1 MAYFM
6 AICAYNFI
14 VLTFTLVLL
23 DLSFIFVK
31 LGFSMT
37 SSLPVIIGMGGINA
51 AGRTS
56 FHQGFRR
63 IVVDKL
69 TAEARQETFVGLA
82 SLMKLVSYE
91 NGQLVDQQ
99 GDKVLASEIET
110 KFGQQIL
117 DGTLIRKI
125 EKNHFDPDA
134 THWHQK
140 MTVQPV
146 DKAISFKL
154 RAKELP
160 HPLPNAWQVTD
171 LGDGNV
177 NVEIPENLTISHDA
191 YRDNPVKAAG
201 QMPTGFEPGALYNSR
216 HQPRGL
222 QATIFAATDAIRS
235 TGIEW
240 DAILN
245 AINPD
250 QVGTYSASVI
260 GQMHQE
266 GLGGLLKSRLSGS
279 RVSTKQLALGLNTM
293 PTDFVN
299 AYVMGSIGTTSTAS
313 GACATFL
320 YNLRT
325 AVQDMQAGRIRVAVV
340 GSAEAPVTAEVV
352 EGFGNMSALA
362 NEDGLKKLDKSDTAD
377 HRRTSRP
384 FGENCGF
391 TIGEGAQFIVL
402 MDDALAMEMG
412 AKVMGSVADV
422 FVNADG
428 YKKSITAPGPGN
440 YITMAKSVALV
451 QQVLGK
457 ESLQE
462 RSFILAHGSS
472 TPQNRVTE
480 SLIYDRIATSFDISN
495 WPVAAPK
502 AFVGHTI
509 GPASGDQMAMAL
521 GVFNDNIM
529 PGVTT
534 IDKVADDV
542 HDDRLNIATDHWHCG
557 DMDVA
562 FINSKGFGGNNATAA
577 VFSPEVTLAM
587 MSKRYGEQAMNEYQQ
602 KLTLVEEAQSTYRQ
616 RANQGE
622 FDVIYKFGQGLLN
635 EDNIEINDDSLTF
648 AEFKHGIN
656 LPTENP
662 FSDMV

>member
-1 MAYFM
+1 MT
-6 AICAYNFI
+6 NLPLI
-14 VLTFTLVLL
+14 V
-23 DLSFIFVK
+23 
-31 LGFSMT
+31 
-37 SSLPVIIGMGGINA
+37 GMGGINA

-63 IVVDKL
+63 IVIDKL
-69 TAEARQETFVGLA
+69 NAEARQETFVGLA

-91 NGQLVDQQ
+91 EGKLIDLDGNTVEPSD
-99 GDKVLASEIET
+99 VEV

-140 MTVQPV
+140 MTISPT
-146 DKAISFKL
+146 DKNICFEL

-160 HPLPNAWQVTD
+160 HPLPSAWSVTD
-171 LGDGNV
+171 LGEGRV
-177 NVEIPENLTISHDA
+177 SVEIPEELTVSHDA
-191 YRDNPVKAAG
+191 YRDNPIKAAG
-201 QMPTGFEPGALYNSR
+201 QLPTGFEPAKLYNSR
-216 HQPRGL
+216 YQPRGL

-240 DAILN
+240 DAILEK
-245 AINPD
+245 ICPD
-250 QVGTYSASVI
+250 QVGTYSASI
-260 GQMHQE
+260 MGQMHSE

-293 PTDFVN
+293 STDFIN
-299 AYVMGSIGTTSTAS
+299 AYVTGNVGTTFSAT

-320 YNLRT
+320 YNLQA
-325 AVQDMQAGRIRVAVV
+325 AVQDIQAGRIRVAVV
-340 GSAEAPVTAEVV
+340 GSSETPITPEII

-362 NEDGLKKLDKSDTAD
+362 NEQGLKKLDGTEQAD

-402 MDDALAMEMG
+402 MDDALAIEMG
-412 AKVMGSVADV
+412 AQVLGSVADV
-422 FVNADG
+422 FINADG

-440 YITMAKSVALV
+440 YITMAKSVALA
-451 QQVLGK
+451 QTVLGE
-457 ESLQE
+457 ESLQQ

-480 SLIYDRIATSFDISN
+480 SFIYHKIAESFNIQN

-521 GVFNDNIM
+521 GVFSHNIM
-529 PGVTT
+529 PGITT
-534 IDKVADDV
+534 IDKVAEDV
-542 HDDRLNIATDHWHCG
+542 HADHLHIATEHYHCNE
-557 DMDVA
+557 MDVA
-562 FINSKGFGGNNATAA
+562 FINSKGFGGNNATAT
-577 VFSPEVTLAM
+577 VFSPNVSLAM
-587 MSKRYGEQAMNEYQQ
+587 LTKRYGAETMAEYQEKLNKVEQAQQ
-602 KLTLVEEAQSTYRQ
+602 QYRDN
-616 RANQGE
+616 ANNGE
-622 FDVIYKFGQGLLN
+622 FDIIYRFGQGLIDEN
-635 EDNIEINDDSLTF
+635 NIKIAQDALSF
-648 AEFKHGIN
+648 AEFSHSIA
-656 LPTENP
+656 LPSENP
-662 FSDMV
+662 FADMS

>member
-1 MAYFM
+1 
-6 AICAYNFI
+6 
-14 VLTFTLVLL
+14 
-23 DLSFIFVK
+23 
-31 LGFSMT
+31 MT
-37 SSLPVIIGMGGINA
+37 TLPVIIGMGGINA
-51 AGRTS
+51 SGRTS

-63 IVVDKL
+63 IVIDKIN
-69 TAEARQETFVGLA
+69 AEARQETFVGLA
-82 SLMKLVSYE
+82 CLMKLVSVNNNE
-91 NGQLVDQQ
+91 LVDQQ
-99 GDKVLASEIET
+99 GNVIAADEIEA
-110 KFGQQIL
+110 KLGQQIL

-134 THWHQK
+134 THWHQT
-140 MTVQPV
+140 MNLTPT
-146 DKAISFKL
+146 DTNICFEL

-160 HPLPNAWQVTD
+160 QPVPHTWQVTD
-171 LGDGNV
+171 LGSDTV
-177 NVEIPENLTISHDA
+177 RVEIPEQLTILHDA
-191 YRDNPVKAAG
+191 YRDNSIKAAG
-201 QMPTGFEPGALYNSR
+201 QMPTGFDPGALYNSR
-216 HQPRGL
+216 YQPRGL

-240 DAILN
+240 DAILDK
-245 AINPD
+245 ISPD

-260 GQMHQE
+260 GQMQQE

-279 RVSTKQLALGLNTM
+279 RVSAKQLALGLNTM
-293 PTDFVN
+293 PTDFIN
-299 AYVMGSIGTTSTAS
+299 GYVTGNVGTTFSSS

-320 YNLRT
+320 YNLRS
-325 AVQDMQAGRIRVAVV
+325 AVQDMQSGRIRVAIV
-340 GSAEAPVTAEVV
+340 GSAEAPVTPEII

-362 NEDGLKKLDKSDTAD
+362 NEQGLKKLDNSDTAD

-391 TIGEGAQFIVL
+391 TIGEGAQFVVL
-402 MDDALAMEMG
+402 MDDALALEMG
-412 AKVMGSVADV
+412 AKVLASVVDV

-451 QQVLGK
+451 QSILGK

-480 SLIYDRIATSFDISN
+480 SLIYDRIAESFDISN

-502 AFVGHTI
+502 AYVGHTI
-509 GPASGDQMAMAL
+509 GVASGDQMAMAL

-542 HDDRLNIATDHWHCG
+542 HNARLNIATEHWHCG

-577 VFSPEVTLAM
+577 VFSPKVTLAM
-587 MSKRYGEQAMNEYQQ
+587 MTKRYGQEAMNEYQQ
-602 KLTLVEEAQSTYRQ
+602 KLELVEQAQEQYRQ
-616 RANQGE
+616 RANQGQ
-622 FDVIYKFGQGLLN
+622 FDIIYKFGEGLLD
-635 EDNIEINDDSLTF
+635 EDTLEINHDSLRF
-648 AEFKHGIN
+648 AEFKNGIV

-662 FSDMV
+662 FKDMV

>member
-1 MAYFM
+1 MTA
-6 AICAYNFI
+6 
-14 VLTFTLVLL
+14 LPLV
-23 DLSFIFVK
+23 V
-31 LGFSMT
+31 
-37 SSLPVIIGMGGINA
+37 GMGGINA

-63 IVVDKL
+63 IVIDKL
-69 TAEARQETFVGLA
+69 NAEARQETFVGLA
-82 SLMKLVSYE
+82 SLMNLVTSHE
-91 NGQLVDQQ
+91 GQLTDHEGNVVA
-99 GDKVLASEIET
+99 KEEIEN

-125 EKNHFDPDA
+125 EKTHFDPDA

-140 MTVQPV
+140 MQISPI
-146 DKAISFKL
+146 DKNICFEL

-160 HPLPNAWQVTD
+160 HPVPSAWTVTD
-171 LGDGNV
+171 LGDKRV
-177 NVEIPENLTISHDA
+177 KVEIPEQLTVSHDA
-191 YRDNPVKAAG
+191 YRDNPIKAAG
-201 QMPTGFEPGALYNSR
+201 QMPTGFKPASLYNSR
-216 HQPRGL
+216 YQPRGL

-240 DAILN
+240 DAILER
-245 AINPD
+245 INPD
-250 QVGTYSASVI
+250 QVGTYSASVA
-260 GQMHQE
+260 GQMQDE
-266 GLGGLLKSRLSGS
+266 GLGGLLKSRLTGS

-293 PTDFVN
+293 STDFIN
-299 AYVMGSIGTTSTAS
+299 AYVTGNVGTTFSSS

-320 YNLRT
+320 YNLRS

-340 GSAEAPVTAEVV
+340 GSAEAPITPEIV

-362 NEDGLKKLDKSDTAD
+362 NEEGLKKLDGTDTAD

-384 FGENCGF
+384 FGKNCGF
-391 TIGEGAQFIVL
+391 TIGEGAQFVVL
-402 MDDALAMEMG
+402 MDDALAIEMG
-412 AKVMGSVADV
+412 AKVMASVADV

-440 YITMAKSVALV
+440 YITMAKSVALAEK
-451 QQVLGK
+451 VLGK
-457 ESLQE
+457 EAVQQ

-480 SLIYDRIATSFDISN
+480 SLIYHRLATSFNITN

-521 GVFNDNIM
+521 GIFSDNIM

-534 IDKVADDV
+534 IDEVAADV
-542 HDDRLNIATDHWHCG
+542 HNEHLNIATEHWHCP

-577 VFSPEVTLAM
+577 VFSAKISLEM
-587 MSKRYGEQAMNEYQQ
+587 MAKRHGEQAMAEYHEKLAGVEQAQQ
-602 KLTLVEEAQSTYRQ
+602 VYRDK
-616 RANQGE
+616 ANQGQ
-622 FDVIYKFGQGLLN
+622 FDIIYKFGEGLLD
-635 EDNIEINDDSLTF
+635 EEAISISDDSLTF
-648 AEFKHGIN
+648 AEFKHAIA

-662 FSDMV
+662 FDDMV

>member
-1 MAYFM
+1 
-6 AICAYNFI
+6 
-14 VLTFTLVLL
+14 
-23 DLSFIFVK
+23 
-31 LGFSMT
+31 MT
-37 SSLPVIIGMGGINA
+37 SSLPIVVGMGGINA

-63 IVVDKL
+63 IVIDKIN
-69 TAEARQETFVGLA
+69 AEAREETFVGLA
-82 SLMKLVSYE
+82 SLMKLVSLK
-91 NGQLVDQQ
+91 GDQLIDHQ
-99 GDKVLASEIET
+99 GEVIAANEVEA
-110 KFGQQIL
+110 KFGQKIL

-125 EKNHFDPDA
+125 EKNHFDVDA

-140 MTVQPV
+140 MHVRPIDTH
-146 DKAISFKL
+146 ITFEL

-160 HPLPNAWQVTD
+160 HPLPHAWQVTD
-171 LGDGNV
+171 AGGGKV
-177 NVEIPENLTISHDA
+177 HVEIPEHLTISHDA
-191 YRDNPVKAAG
+191 YRDNPIKAAG

-216 HQPRGL
+216 YQPRGL

-240 DAILN
+240 DAILDK
-245 AINPD
+245 ISPD
-250 QVGTYSASVI
+250 QVGTYSASVV
-260 GQMHQE
+260 GQMQQE

-293 PTDFVN
+293 STDFIN
-299 AYVMGSIGTTSTAS
+299 AYVTGNVGTTFTSS

-320 YNLRT
+320 YNMRS

-340 GSAEAPVTAEVV
+340 GSAEAPITPEVI

-362 NEDGLKKLDKSDTAD
+362 NEEGLKKLDKSDKAD

-384 FGENCGF
+384 FGDNCGF
-391 TIGEGAQFIVL
+391 TIGEGAQFVVL

-412 AKVMGSVADV
+412 AKVMASVADV

-440 YITMAKSVALV
+440 YITMAKSVALA
-451 QQVLGK
+451 QSILGK
-457 ESLQE
+457 ESLQQ

-480 SLIYDRIATSFDISN
+480 SLIYDRIATSFDITN

-521 GVFNDNIM
+521 GIFSDNIM

-542 HDDRLNIATDHWHCG
+542 HNDRLNIATEHWHCG

-562 FINSKGFGGNNATAA
+562 FINSKGFGGNNATAVVLSA
-577 VFSPEVTLAM
+577 KVTLAM
-587 MSKRYGEQAMNEYQQ
+587 MSKRYGEQAMNDYQQ
-602 KLTLVEEAQSTYRQ
+602 KLALVEQAQDVYRQ

-622 FDVIYKFGQGLLN
+622 FDIIYKFGEGLLDEN
-635 EDNIEINDDSLTF
+635 GIDINDDSLSF
-648 AEFKHGIN
+648 NEFKHKIA
-656 LPTENP
+656 LPTHNP
-662 FSDMV
+662 FDDMV

>member
-1 MAYFM
+1 
-6 AICAYNFI
+6 
-14 VLTFTLVLL
+14 
-23 DLSFIFVK
+23 
-31 LGFSMT
+31 MT
-37 SSLPVIIGMGGINA
+37 SLPVVIGMGGINA

-63 IVVDKL
+63 IVIDKIS
-69 TAEARQETFVGLA
+69 AEARQETFVGLA
-82 SLMKLVSYE
+82 SLMKLVSLKD
-91 NGQLVDQQ
+91 GQMVDQQ
-99 GDKVLASEIET
+99 GEVITASEVET
-110 KFGQQIL
+110 KLGQQIL

-140 MTVQPV
+140 MHVRPI
-146 DKAISFKL
+146 DKNICFEL
-154 RAKELP
+154 QAKELP
-160 HPLPNAWQVTD
+160 HPLPHAWQVTD
-171 LGDGNV
+171 LGEGRV
-177 NVEIPENLTISHDA
+177 SVEIPEHLTISHDA
-191 YRDNPVKAAG
+191 YRDNPIKAAG
-201 QMPTGFEPGALYNSR
+201 QMPTGFEPGSLYNSR
-216 HQPRGL
+216 YQPRGL

-240 DAILN
+240 DAILDK
-245 AINPD
+245 ISPD
-250 QVGTYSASVI
+250 QVGTYSASVV

-279 RVSTKQLALGLNTM
+279 RVSAKQLALGLSTM
-293 PTDFVN
+293 TSDFIN
-299 AYVMGSIGTTSTAS
+299 AYVTGNVGTTFSSS

-320 YNLRT
+320 YNLRA
-325 AVQDMQAGRIRVAVV
+325 AVQDMKAGRIRVAVV
-340 GSAEAPVTAEVV
+340 GSSEAPVTPEII
-352 EGFGNMSALA
+352 EGFGNMGALA
-362 NEDGLKKLDKSDTAD
+362 NEAGLKKLDNSDTAD

-402 MDDALAMEMG
+402 MDDALAIEMG
-412 AKVMGSVADV
+412 AKVMASVADV
-422 FVNADG
+422 FINADG

-451 QQVLGK
+451 QSILGK

-480 SLIYDRIATSFDISN
+480 SLIYDRIAASFDINN

-521 GVFNDNIM
+521 GVFSDNIM

-542 HDDRLNIATDHWHCG
+542 HNDRLNIATEHWHCG

-562 FINSKGFGGNNATAA
+562 FINSKGFGGNNATAV
-577 VFSPEVTLAM
+577 VFSAKVTLTM
-587 MSKRYGEQAMNEYQQ
+587 LEKRYGEEAMNEYQQ
-602 KLTLVEEAQSTYRQ
+602 KLVQVEQAQDVYRQ

-622 FDVIYKFGQGLLN
+622 FDIIYKFGDGLLD
-635 EDNIEINDDSLTF
+635 EDSIDINDSSLSF
-648 AEFKHGIN
+648 AEFKHVVS
-656 LPTENP
+656 LPTKNP
-662 FSDMV
+662 FADMV

>member
-1 MAYFM
+1 
-6 AICAYNFI
+6 
-14 VLTFTLVLL
+14 
-23 DLSFIFVK
+23 
-31 LGFSMT
+31 MT
-37 SSLPVIIGMGGINA
+37 SLPVVIGMGGINA

-63 IVVDKL
+63 IVIDKIN
-69 TAEARQETFVGLA
+69 AEAREETFLGLA
-82 SLMKLVSYE
+82 SLMKLVTLQD
-91 NGQLVDQQ
+91 GHLVDQQ
-99 GDKVLASEIET
+99 GNVIAANEVEAKL
-110 KFGQQIL
+110 GQQIL

-140 MTVQPV
+140 MHVRPIDTT
-146 DKAISFKL
+146 ITFEL

-160 HPLPNAWQVTD
+160 HPLPHAWQVTD
-171 LGDGNV
+171 IGEGKV
-177 NVEIPENLTISHDA
+177 HIEIPEHLTISHDA
-191 YRDNPVKAAG
+191 YRDNPIKAAG
-201 QMPTGFEPGALYNSR
+201 QMPTGFEPGALYNS
-216 HQPRGL
+216 HYQPRGL

-240 DAILN
+240 HAILDK
-245 AINPD
+245 ISPD
-250 QVGTYSASVI
+250 QVGTYSASVV
-260 GQMHQE
+260 GQMQQE
-266 GLGGLLKSRLSGS
+266 GLGGLLKSRLSGA

-293 PTDFVN
+293 STDFIN
-299 AYVMGSIGTTSTAS
+299 AYVTGNVGTTFSSS

-320 YNLRT
+320 YNLRS
-325 AVQDMQAGRIRVAVV
+325 AVQDIQAGRIRVAVV
-340 GSAEAPVTAEVV
+340 GSAEAPITPEVI
-352 EGFGNMSALA
+352 EGFGNMNALA
-362 NEDGLKKLDKSDTAD
+362 NEEGLKRLDKGDTVN

-384 FGENCGF
+384 FGDNCGF
-391 TIGEGAQFIVL
+391 TIGEGAQFVVL
-402 MDDALAMEMG
+402 MDDALALEMG
-412 AKVMGSVADV
+412 AKVMASVADV

-451 QQVLGK
+451 QNILGK

-480 SLIYDRIATSFDISN
+480 SLIYDHIATSFNINN

-521 GVFNDNIM
+521 GIFSHHIM

-542 HDDRLNIATDHWHCG
+542 HNDRLNIATDHWHCG
-557 DMDVA
+557 EMDVA
-562 FINSKGFGGNNATAA
+562 FINSKGFGGNNATAV
-577 VFSPEVTLAM
+577 VFSPKKTLAM
-587 MSKRYGEQAMNEYQQ
+587 MSKRYGERAMDEYQQ
-602 KLTLVEEAQSTYRQ
+602 KLALVEQAQDAYRQ
-616 RANQGE
+616 RANQGQ
-622 FDVIYKFGQGLLN
+622 FDVIYKFGEGLLDEN
-635 EDNIEINDDSLTF
+635 AIEINDESLSF
-648 AEFKHGIN
+648 AEFKHKIA
-656 LPTENP
+656 LPTQNP
-662 FSDMV
+662 FADMV

>member
-1 MAYFM
+1 
-6 AICAYNFI
+6 
-14 VLTFTLVLL
+14 
-23 DLSFIFVK
+23 
-31 LGFSMT
+31 MT
-37 SSLPVIIGMGGINA
+37 SLPVVIGMGGINA

-63 IVVDKL
+63 IIIDKIN
-69 TAEARQETFVGLA
+69 AQAREETFLGLA
-82 SLMKLVSYE
+82 SLMKLVSLE
-91 NGQLVDQQ
+91 NNQLVDQQ
-99 GDKVLASEIET
+99 GNVVAANEIEA
-110 KFGQQIL
+110 KFGQQII

-125 EKNHFDPDA
+125 EKNHFDVDA

-140 MTVQPV
+140 MHVQPTE
-146 DKAISFKL
+146 KNISFEL

-160 HPLPNAWQVTD
+160 HPIPHTWLVKDIGAGKVS
-171 LGDGNV
+171 
-177 NVEIPENLTISHDA
+177 VEVPEELIISHDA
-191 YRDNPVKAAG
+191 YRDNPIKAAG
-201 QMPTGFEPGALYNSR
+201 QMPTGFDPSLLYNSR
-216 HQPRGL
+216 YQPRGL

-245 AINPD
+245 KISPD
-250 QVGTYSASVI
+250 QVGTYSASVV
-260 GQMHQE
+260 GQMQQE

-293 PTDFVN
+293 STDFIN
-299 AYVMGSIGTTSTAS
+299 AYVTGNVGTTFSSS

-325 AVQDMQAGRIRVAVV
+325 AVQDIQAGRVRVAVV
-340 GSAEAPVTAEVV
+340 GSAEAPITPEII

-362 NEDGLKKLDKSDTAD
+362 NEEGLKKLDQSDTAD

-384 FGENCGF
+384 FGNNCGF

-402 MDDALAMEMG
+402 MDDALAFEMG
-412 AKVMGSVADV
+412 ANVMASVADV

-440 YITMAKSVALV
+440 YITMAKSVALA
-451 QQVLGK
+451 QNILGK

-521 GVFNDNIM
+521 GIFSHNIM
-529 PGVTT
+529 PGITT
-534 IDKVADDV
+534 IDKIADDV
-542 HDDRLNIATDHWHCG
+542 HSDRLNIATDHWHCG

-562 FINSKGFGGNNATAA
+562 FINSKGFGGNNATAVVLSA
-577 VFSPEVTLAM
+577 KVTMEM
-587 MSKRYGEQAMNEYQQ
+587 MIKRHGKAGMDGYKKNLGLVEQAQND
-602 KLTLVEEAQSTYRQ
+602 YRQ
-616 RANQGE
+616 SANHGD
-622 FDVIYKFGQGLLN
+622 FNLIYKFGEELIDEN
-635 EDNIEINDDSLTF
+635 SIEINEDSLTF
-648 AEFKHGIN
+648 TEFKHKID
-656 LPTENP
+656 LPAENP
-662 FSDMV
+662 FADMV

>member
-1 MAYFM
+1 
-6 AICAYNFI
+6 
-14 VLTFTLVLL
+14 
-23 DLSFIFVK
+23 
-31 LGFSMT
+31 MT
-37 SSLPVIIGMGGINA
+37 SLPVVIGMGGINA
-51 AGRTS
+51 SGRTS

-63 IVVDKL
+63 IVIDKIN
-69 TAEARQETFVGLA
+69 AEAREETFVGLA
-82 SLMKLVSYE
+82 SLMKLVSFKQ
-91 NGQLVDQQ
+91 GQLVDQQ
-99 GDKVLASEIET
+99 GNVIAPNEVEAKL
-110 KFGQQIL
+110 GQQIL

-140 MTVQPV
+140 MNVRPI
-146 DKAISFKL
+146 DKNISFEL

-160 HPLPNAWQVTD
+160 QPVPYAWQVTD
-171 LGDGNV
+171 IGEGKV
-177 NVEIPENLTISHDA
+177 KVEIPEHLTITHDA
-191 YRDNPVKAAG
+191 YRDNPIKAAG
-201 QMPTGFEPGALYNSR
+201 QMPTGFEPGELYNSR
-216 HQPRGL
+216 YQPRGL

-240 DAILN
+240 DAILDN
-245 AINPD
+245 ISPD
-250 QVGTYSASVI
+250 QVGTYSASVV
-260 GQMHQE
+260 GQMQQE
-266 GLGGLLKSRLSGS
+266 GLGGLLKSRLSGT

-293 PTDFVN
+293 STDFIN
-299 AYVMGSIGTTSTAS
+299 AYVTGNVGTTFSSS

-320 YNLRT
+320 YNLRS

-340 GSAEAPVTAEVV
+340 GSAEAPITPEVI

-362 NEDGLKKLDKSDTAD
+362 NEEGLKRLDKSDTAN

-384 FGENCGF
+384 FGDNCGF
-391 TIGEGAQFIVL
+391 TIGEGAQFVVL
-402 MDDALAMEMG
+402 MDDALALEMG

-440 YITMAKSVALV
+440 YITMAKSVALAQTIV
-451 QQVLGK
+451 GK
-457 ESLQE
+457 ESLQT

-480 SLIYDRIATSFDISN
+480 SLIYDRIAKSFDINN

-521 GVFNDNIM
+521 GVFSNNIM

-542 HDDRLNIATDHWHCG
+542 YNERLNIATEHWHCG

-562 FINSKGFGGNNATAA
+562 FINSKGFGGNNATAT
-577 VFSPEVTLAM
+577 VFSPKVTLAM
-587 MSKRYGEQAMNEYQQ
+587 MSKRYGEDAMAQYQQ
-602 KLTLVEEAQSTYRQ
+602 KLSLVEQAQNVYRQ

-622 FDVIYKFGQGLLN
+622 FDLIYKFGEGLLDEN
-635 EDNIEINDDSLTF
+635 GIDINDESLSF
-648 AEFKHGIN
+648 AEFKHKIA
-656 LPTENP
+656 LPTKNP
-662 FSDMV
+662 FTDMV

>member
-1 MAYFM
+1 
-6 AICAYNFI
+6 
-14 VLTFTLVLL
+14 
-23 DLSFIFVK
+23 
-31 LGFSMT
+31 MT
-37 SSLPVIIGMGGINA
+37 SLPVVIGMGGINA

-63 IVVDKL
+63 IVIDKIN
-69 TAEARQETFVGLA
+69 AQAREETFMGLA
-82 SLMKLVSYE
+82 TLMNLVSFK
-91 NGQLVDQQ
+91 NDQLVDQQ
-99 GDKVLASEIET
+99 GNSISANEIEA

-117 DGTLIRKI
+117 EGTLIRKI
-125 EKNHFDPDA
+125 EKNHFDVDA

-140 MTVQPV
+140 MNIRPT
-146 DKAISFKL
+146 DKNISFEL

-160 HPLPNAWQVTD
+160 HPLPHTWLVTEI
-171 LGDGNV
+171 GSGRV
-177 NVEIPENLTISHDA
+177 SVEIPEELTISHDA
-191 YRDNPVKAAG
+191 YRDNPIKAAG
-201 QMPTGFEPGALYNSR
+201 QMPTGFEPGTLYNSR
-216 HQPRGL
+216 YQPRGL

-240 DAILN
+240 DAILDK
-245 AINPD
+245 ISPD
-250 QVGTYSASVI
+250 QVGTYSASVV
-260 GQMHQE
+260 GQMQQE

-293 PTDFVN
+293 STDFIN
-299 AYVMGSIGTTSTAS
+299 AYVTGNVGTTFSSS

-325 AVQDMQAGRIRVAVV
+325 AVQDIQAGRVRVAVV
-340 GSAEAPVTAEVV
+340 GSAEAPITPEVI

-362 NEDGLKKLDKSDTAD
+362 NEEGLKRLDQSDTAD

-384 FGENCGF
+384 FGNNCGF
-391 TIGEGAQFIVL
+391 TIGEAAQFVVL
-402 MDDALAMEMG
+402 MDDALALEMG
-412 AKVMGSVADV
+412 ATVMASVADV

-440 YITMAKSVALV
+440 YITMAKSVALA
-451 QQVLGK
+451 QKILGK

-480 SLIYDRIATSFDISN
+480 SLIYDRIATSFDINN

-521 GVFNDNIM
+521 GIFSDNIM
-529 PGVTT
+529 PGITT

-542 HDDRLNIATDHWHCG
+542 HSDRLNIATDHWHCG

-562 FINSKGFGGNNATAA
+562 FINSKGFGGNNATAVVLSA
-577 VFSPEVTLAM
+577 KVTKAM
-587 MSKRYGEQAMNEYQQ
+587 MNKRYGKEAMEEYNQ
-602 KLTLVEEAQSTYRQ
+602 KLTAVEQAQNDYRQ
-616 RANQGE
+616 SANQGE
-622 FDVIYKFGQGLLN
+622 FNLIYKFGEGLLDEN
-635 EDNIEINDDSLTF
+635 AIEINEDSLSFT
-648 AEFKHGIN
+648 EFKHKIA
-656 LPTENP
+656 LPAENP
-662 FSDMV
+662 FADMM

>member
-1 MAYFM
+1 
-6 AICAYNFI
+6 
-14 VLTFTLVLL
+14 
-23 DLSFIFVK
+23 
-31 LGFSMT
+31 MT

-63 IVVDKL
+63 IVIDKI

-82 SLMKLVSYE
+82 SLMKLVSYK
-91 NGQLVDQQ
+91 NGQLFDAQ
-99 GDKVLASEIET
+99 GDEVLAKDIEA

-134 THWHQK
+134 THWYQK
-140 MTVQPV
+140 MHVKPV
-146 DKAISFKL
+146 DKAICFTL

-160 HPLPNAWQVTD
+160 QPLPNAWQVTE

-177 NVEIPENLTISHDA
+177 SVEIPEELTISHDA
-191 YRDNPVKAAG
+191 YRDNPIKAAG
-201 QMPTGFEPGALYNSR
+201 QMPTGFDPGTLYNSR

-240 DAILN
+240 DAILDK
-245 AINPD
+245 ISPD
-250 QVGTYSASVI
+250 QVGTYSASIV
-260 GQMHQE
+260 GQMQTE
-266 GLGGLLKSRLSGS
+266 GLGGLLKSRLEGS

-293 PTDFVN
+293 PTDFIN
-299 AYVMGSIGTTSTAS
+299 AYVIGNVGTTSTAS

-320 YNLRT
+320 YNLRA
-325 AVQDMQAGRIRVAVV
+325 AVQDMQAGRIRVAIV
-340 GSAEAPVTAEVV
+340 GSAEAPITPEII

-362 NEDGLKKLDKSDTAD
+362 NEKALQKLDNSDKVD
-377 HRRTSRP
+377 YRRTSRP
-384 FGENCGF
+384 FGHNCGF
-391 TIGEGAQFIVL
+391 TIGESAQCIVL
-402 MDDALAMEMG
+402 MDDALVVEMG
-412 AKVMGSVADV
+412 AKVLASVPDV

-440 YITMAKSVALV
+440 YITMAKSVSLV
-451 QQVLGK
+451 QSILGK
-457 ESLQE
+457 ESLQQ

-480 SLIYDRIATSFDISN
+480 SLIYDRIATHFNIDN
-495 WPVAAPK
+495 WSVSAPK
-502 AFVGHTI
+502 AFVGHSLA
-509 GPASGDQMAMAL
+509 PASGDQIAMAL
-521 GVFNDNIM
+521 GIFNDKIM
-529 PGVTT
+529 PGITT

-542 HDDRLNIATDHWHCG
+542 HNDRLNIATDHWHCG
-557 DMDVA
+557 DMDAA
-562 FINSKGFGGNNATAA
+562 FINSKGFGGNNATAT
-577 VFSPEVTLAM
+577 VFSPKVTLDM
-587 MSKRYGEQAMNEYQQ
+587 ITKRYSDKEMNDYQQ
-602 KLTLVEEAQSTYRQ
+602 KLTLVEQAQTEYRQ

-622 FDVIYKFGQGLLN
+622 FDLIYKFGEGLLDEN
-635 EDNIEINDDSLTF
+635 TIEIKNDSLIF
-648 AEFKHGIN
+648 AEFKQAIN
-656 LPTENP
+656 LPTKNP

>member
-1 MAYFM
+1 
-6 AICAYNFI
+6 
-14 VLTFTLVLL
+14 
-23 DLSFIFVK
+23 
-31 LGFSMT
+31 MT
-37 SSLPVIIGMGGINA
+37 TSLPVIIGMGGINA

-63 IVVDKL
+63 IVIDKI
-69 TAEARQETFVGLA
+69 TAEARQETFIGLA
-82 SLMKLVSYE
+82 SLMNLVSCK
-91 NGQLVDQQ
+91 NGQLIDQQ
-99 GDKVLASEIET
+99 GDVTLPSDIEA

-134 THWHQK
+134 THWYQK
-140 MTVQPV
+140 MHVHPV
-146 DKAISFKL
+146 DKAICFSL

-160 HPLPNAWQVTD
+160 HPLPHTWRVTD

-177 NVEIPENLTISHDA
+177 SVEIPENLTISHDA
-191 YRDNPVKAAG
+191 YRDNPIKAAG

-240 DAILN
+240 DAILDK
-245 AINPD
+245 ISPD
-250 QVGTYSASVI
+250 QVGTYSASIV
-260 GQMHQE
+260 GQMQTE
-266 GLGGLLKSRLSGS
+266 GLGGLLKSRLAGS

-293 PTDFVN
+293 PTDFIN
-299 AYVMGSIGTTSTAS
+299 AYVIGNVGTTSTAS

-320 YNLRT
+320 YNLRS
-325 AVQDMQAGRIRVAVV
+325 AVQDMQAGRIRVAIV
-340 GSAEAPVTAEVV
+340 GSAEAPITPEVV

-362 NEDGLKKLDKSDTAD
+362 NENGLKKLDNSDKVD
-377 HRRTSRP
+377 YRRTSRP
-384 FGENCGF
+384 FGNNCGF
-391 TIGEGAQFIVL
+391 TIGESAQCIVL
-402 MDDALAMEMG
+402 MDDALVVEMG
-412 AKVMGSVADV
+412 AKVMASVADV

-428 YKKSITAPGPGN
+428 FKKSITAPGPGN
-440 YITMAKSVALV
+440 YITMAKSVALA
-451 QQVLGK
+451 QNILGK
-457 ESLQE
+457 ESLQK

-480 SLIYDRIATSFDISN
+480 SLIYDRIATSFDIDN
-495 WPVAAPK
+495 WSIAAPK
-502 AFVGHTI
+502 AFVGHTL

-521 GVFNDNIM
+521 GIFSDKIM
-529 PGVTT
+529 PGITT

-542 HDDRLNIATDHWHCG
+542 HSNRLNIATEHWHCG

-577 VFSPEVTLAM
+577 VLSPEVTIAM
-587 MSKRYGEQAMNEYQQ
+587 ITKRYTEEAMTKYQQ
-602 KLTLVEEAQSTYRQ
+602 KLMLVEKAQAGYCQ

-622 FDVIYKFGQGLLN
+622 FDIIYKFGEGLLD
-635 EDNIEINDDSLTF
+635 EEAIEINNDSVVF
-648 AEFKHGIN
+648 GEFKNTIG

>member
-1 MAYFM
+1 
-6 AICAYNFI
+6 
-14 VLTFTLVLL
+14 
-23 DLSFIFVK
+23 
-31 LGFSMT
+31 MT
-37 SSLPVIIGMGGINA
+37 TSLPVIIGMGGINA

-63 IVVDKL
+63 IVIDKI
-69 TAEARQETFVGLA
+69 TAEARQETFIGLA
-82 SLMKLVSYE
+82 SLMNLVSCK
-91 NGQLVDQQ
+91 NGQLIDQQ
-99 GDKVLASEIET
+99 GDVTLPSDIEA

-134 THWHQK
+134 THWYQK
-140 MTVQPV
+140 MHVHPV
-146 DKAISFKL
+146 DKAICFSL

-160 HPLPNAWQVTD
+160 HPLPHTWRVTD

-177 NVEIPENLTISHDA
+177 SVEIPENLTISHDA
-191 YRDNPVKAAG
+191 YRDNPIKAAG

-240 DAILN
+240 DAILDK
-245 AINPD
+245 ISPD
-250 QVGTYSASVI
+250 QVGTYSASIV
-260 GQMHQE
+260 GQMQTE
-266 GLGGLLKSRLSGS
+266 GLGGLLKSRLAGS

-293 PTDFVN
+293 PTDFIN
-299 AYVMGSIGTTSTAS
+299 AYVIGNVGTTSTAS

-320 YNLRT
+320 YNLRS
-325 AVQDMQAGRIRVAVV
+325 AVQDMQAGRIRVAIV
-340 GSAEAPVTAEVV
+340 GSAEAPITPEVV

-362 NEDGLKKLDKSDTAD
+362 NENGLKKLDKSDKVD
-377 HRRTSRP
+377 YRRTSRP
-384 FGENCGF
+384 FGNNCGF
-391 TIGEGAQFIVL
+391 TIGESAQCIVL
-402 MDDALAMEMG
+402 MDDALVVELG
-412 AKVMGSVADV
+412 AKVMASVADV

-428 YKKSITAPGPGN
+428 FKKSITAPGPGN
-440 YITMAKSVALV
+440 YITMAKSVALA
-451 QQVLGK
+451 QNILGK
-457 ESLQE
+457 ESLQK

-480 SLIYDRIATSFDISN
+480 SLIYDRIATSFDIDN
-495 WPVAAPK
+495 WSIAAPK
-502 AFVGHTI
+502 AFVGHTL

-521 GVFNDNIM
+521 GIFSDKIM
-529 PGVTT
+529 PGITT

-542 HDDRLNIATDHWHCG
+542 HSNRLNIATEHWHCG

-577 VFSPEVTLAM
+577 VLSPEVTIAM
-587 MSKRYGEQAMNEYQQ
+587 ITKRYTEEAMTKYQQ
-602 KLTLVEEAQSTYRQ
+602 KLMLVEKAQAGYCQ

-622 FDVIYKFGQGLLN
+622 FDIIYKFGEGLLD
-635 EDNIEINDDSLTF
+635 EEAIEINNDSVVF
-648 AEFKHGIN
+648 GEFKNTIG

>member
-1 MAYFM
+1 
-6 AICAYNFI
+6 
-14 VLTFTLVLL
+14 
-23 DLSFIFVK
+23 
-31 LGFSMT
+31 MT
-37 SSLPVIIGMGGINA
+37 SLPVVIGMGGINA

-63 IVVDKL
+63 IVIDKIN
-69 TAEARQETFVGLA
+69 AEAREETFLGLA
-82 SLMKLVSYE
+82 SLMKLVTLQD
-91 NGQLVDQQ
+91 GQLVDQQ
-99 GDKVLASEIET
+99 GNVIAANEVEAKL
-110 KFGQQIL
+110 GQQIL

-140 MTVQPV
+140 MHVRPIDTNI
-146 DKAISFKL
+146 AFEL

-160 HPLPNAWQVTD
+160 HPLPHAWQVTD
-171 LGDGNV
+171 IGEGKV
-177 NVEIPENLTISHDA
+177 HVEIPEHLTISHDA
-191 YRDNPVKAAG
+191 YRDNPIKAAG
-201 QMPTGFEPGALYNSR
+201 QMPTGFEPGALYNS
-216 HQPRGL
+216 HYQPRGL

-240 DAILN
+240 DAILDK
-245 AINPD
+245 ISPD
-250 QVGTYSASVI
+250 QVGTYSASVV
-260 GQMHQE
+260 GQMQHE
-266 GLGGLLKSRLSGS
+266 GLGGLLKSRLSGA

-293 PTDFVN
+293 STDFIN
-299 AYVMGSIGTTSTAS
+299 AYVTGNVGTTFSSS

-320 YNLRT
+320 YNLRS

-340 GSAEAPVTAEVV
+340 GSAEAPITPEVI

-362 NEDGLKKLDKSDTAD
+362 NEEGLKKLDKSNTAN

-384 FGENCGF
+384 FGDNCGF
-391 TIGEGAQFIVL
+391 TIGEGAQFVVL
-402 MDDALAMEMG
+402 MDDTLALEMG
-412 AKVMGSVADV
+412 AKVMASVADV

-451 QQVLGK
+451 QNILGK

-480 SLIYDRIATSFDISN
+480 SLIYDRIATSFNINN

-521 GVFNDNIM
+521 GIFSDNIM

-542 HDDRLNIATDHWHCG
+542 HNDRLNIATDHWHCD

-562 FINSKGFGGNNATAA
+562 FINSKGFGGNNATAV
-577 VFSPEVTLAM
+577 VFSPKITLAM
-587 MSKRYGEQAMNEYQQ
+587 MSKRYGEQAMDEYQQ
-602 KLTLVEEAQSTYRQ
+602 KLALVEQAQDAYRQ
-616 RANQGE
+616 RANQGQ
-622 FDVIYKFGQGLLN
+622 FDVIYKFGEGLLDEN
-635 EDNIEINDDSLTF
+635 AIEINDESLSF
-648 AEFKHGIN
+648 AEFKHKIA
-656 LPTENP
+656 LPTQNP
-662 FSDMV
+662 FADMV